1 LAWNDKSL
9 AAGSKAGEFFS
20 SNIRAGI
27 DRWRG
32 EERQALA
39 TEFGSLA
46 AVDARLRF
54 EQWKQEHDKEQNR
67 RGAAQ
72 RVSNAEGESD
82 GAHHA

>member
-1 LAWNDKSL
+1 LAWNDK
-9 AAGSKAGEFFS
+9 FFS

-39 TEFGSLA
+39 TEFGLA

-72 RVSNAEGESD
+72 RASNAEGERD